1 MLSELALQ
9 LASFSPSVGWVIDR
23 SGETEEVIGTVWL
36 AADGL
41 VATCAYIYMPY
52 AEIIEALIVRFP
64 LSNHVF
70 SVSSAKFHPGFDQWA
85 AKRLLSQ
92 ADFYPPPLLTS
103 LENNLVFLELSDV
116 VTPLSAATSAKIEQA
131 LSSKER
137 GEFAGRVSN
146 IELAGIMQSLLS
158 NRQTGTLVVSD
169 SHKRTFA
176 RLFCENGQIKYVRFK
191 DSYNEQAMYRLVSTP
206 FKGYFFFQF
215 EEKPQ
220 WCDFPPMERATN
232 PVMIEAYMRLDA
244 QATLQAN
251 ISGPDMLVTKN
262 RDDLDLSKFDESE
275 HEDLP
280 YVWERIQAGTTI
292 GRLMLGCSLD
302 AYIVLHSLELLL
314 HAGMVS
320 VTEAAG
326 VRERF
331 RANNP
336 WMQGLETK
344 NLVPLLTTT
353 DVVLNEDDE
362 IFCLSIDTHSL
373 LPTIESGAILESR
386 RPGDE
391 YHHFISIHVPPEAV
405 GAPIFKNG
413 IVVGMHCGQIAR
425 DNQAS
430 KQAPM
435 SDYMLKM
442 DSIESLIA
450 ELTGKRRSSK
460 SPKTLVERELPGAL
474 ESVEE
479 QSVTLTDLQKMAESR
494 SMRAVGSSDKNA
506 TVKNDGTNSSAGKV
520 SAIQGNPLGA
530 LVNTFSNVFQ
540 PFSKQEESSNEWFN
554 VEFIRAKYGSIKWQK
569 TNLSTQFVAG
579 DVLRLEVRLE
589 KNMHFYAAYQRAGGR
604 GVHLLNPD
612 QGETDNLEKTGTV
625 IELPRKNNSDKSS
638 SGRTTSSKNALV
650 GLTLSGTPETPDSVL
665 FISCSKPL
673 EQMHDQVVRTEMFHK
688 ALALL
693 VAEKNLV
700 PHAIPL
706 NDLLPSPFTSD
717 GAIESAESAQS
728 DNTKVVIAKL
738 QISCRSNR

>member
-1 MLSELALQ
+1 MLSDLALQ

-70 SVSSAKFHPGFDQWA
+70 SVSGAKFHPGFDQWA

-103 LENNLVFLELSDV
+103 LENNLVFLELSEE
-116 VTPLSAATSAKIEQA
+116 VTPLSKATSAKIEQA

-244 QATLQAN
+244 QATLKAN
-251 ISGPDMLVTKN
+251 ISGPDMLINKN
-262 RDDLDLSKFDESE
+262 RDDLDLSKFDQSE

-314 HAGMVS
+314 HAGMIS

-336 WMQGLETK
+336 WMKDVETK
-344 NLVPLLTTT
+344 SLVPLLTTT
-353 DVVLNEDDE
+353 DVVLNEGED

-373 LPTIESGAILESR
+373 LPTIESGAILEPR

-391 YHHFISIHVPPEAV
+391 YHHYISIHVPPEAV

-413 IVVGMHCGQIAR
+413 IVIGMHCGQIAR
-425 DNQAS
+425 ENQTS

-450 ELTGKRRSSK
+450 ELTGKRRTLK
-460 SPKTLVERELPGAL
+460 SPKTLVERELPDAL
-474 ESVEE
+474 QSADE
-479 QSVTLTDLQKMAESR
+479 QSVTLTDLQKMAGSR
-494 SMRAVGSSDKNA
+494 PVSRTYGSSDKID
-506 TVKNDGTNSSAGKV
+506 TVKNDGTQSSAGKV
-520 SAIQGNPLGA
+520 SALPGNPLGA

-540 PFSKQEESSNEWFN
+540 PFSKQEEPSNEWFN
-554 VEFIRAKYGSIKWQK
+554 VECIRAKYGSIKWQK
-569 TNLSTQFVAG
+569 AGVNTQFVAG

-589 KNMHFYAAYQRAGGR
+589 KDMHFYAAYQRAGGR

-612 QGETDNLEKTGTV
+612 QGGEDILEKAGSL
-625 IELPRKNNSDKSS
+625 IELPRKNNDRGS

-650 GLTLSGTPETPDSVL
+650 GLTLSGTAETPDSVL
-665 FISCSKPL
+665 FISCAKSL
-673 EQMHDQVVRTEMFHK
+673 EQIHDQAARTEMFHK

-693 VAEKNLV
+693 VTERNLI
-700 PHAIPL
+700 PHSIPL
-706 NDLLPSPFTSD
+706 NDLLPSPFASD
-717 GAIESAESAQS
+717 DAADSAQDAVS
-728 DNTKVVIAKL
+728 DNTNVVIAKL
-738 QISCRSNR
+738 QISCKK

>member
-1 MLSELALQ
+1 MLSDLALQ

-36 AADGL
+36 ASEGL

-70 SVSSAKFHPGFDQWA
+70 AVSSAKFHPGFDQWA

-116 VTPLSAATSAKIEQA
+116 VTPLSTATSAKIEQA

-244 QATLQAN
+244 QATLKAN
-251 ISGPDMLVTKN
+251 ISGPDMLVNKN
-262 RDDLDLSKFDESE
+262 TDVLDLSKFDESE

-314 HAGMVS
+314 HAGMIS

-336 WMQGLETK
+336 WMKDVETK
-344 NLVPLLTTT
+344 SLVPLLTTT
-353 DVVLNEDDE
+353 DVVLNEGED

-373 LPTIESGAILESR
+373 LPTIESGTILESR
-386 RPGDE
+386 RDGDE
-391 YHHFISIHVPPEAV
+391 YHHFISIHVPPEAI

-413 IVVGMHCGQIAR
+413 IVVGMHCGQMAR
-425 DNQAS
+425 DNQTT

-450 ELTGKRRSSK
+450 ELTGKRRTK
-460 SPKTLVERELPGAL
+460 SPKTLVERELPDAL
-474 ESVEE
+474 QSVEE
-479 QSVTLTDLQKMAESR
+479 QSVTLTDLQKMAGARPASQAN
-494 SMRAVGSSDKNA
+494 SSSDKLD
-506 TVKNDGTNSSAGKV
+506 TVKNDGSHSGGGKV
-520 SAIQGNPLGA
+520 SALPGNPLGA

-540 PFSKQEESSNEWFN
+540 PFSKPEESNNEWFN
-554 VEFIRAKYGSIKWQK
+554 VECIRAKYGSIKWQK
-569 TNLSTQFVAG
+569 TSVNTQFVAG

-612 QGETDNLEKTGTV
+612 QGEEDILEKAGTV
-625 IELPRKNNSDKSS
+625 IELPRKSNDKGGP

-650 GLTLSGTPETPDSVL
+650 GLTLSGTAEMPDSVL
-665 FISCSKPL
+665 FISCSQSL
-673 EQMHDQVVRTEMFHK
+673 EQMHDQVARTEMFHK

-700 PHAIPL
+700 PHSIPL
-706 NDLLPSPFTSD
+706 DDLRPSPFATD
-717 GAIESAESAQS
+717 GAPDSAPGPAS

-738 QISCRSNR
+738 QISCRK

>member
-1 MLSELALQ
+1 MLSDLALQ
-9 LASFSPSVGWVIDR
+9 LASASPSVGWLIDR

-36 AADGL
+36 AAEGL
-41 VATCAYIYMPY
+41 IATCAYVYMPY

-70 SVSSAKFHPGFDQWA
+70 SVSGAIFHPGFDQWA

-103 LENNLVFLELSDV
+103 LENNLVFLKLSKEV
-116 VTPLSAATSAKIEQA
+116 IPLSEATVAKIDQA

-146 IELAGIMQSLLS
+146 IELAGITQSLLA

-191 DSYNEQAMYRLVSTP
+191 DSYNELAMYRLVSTP

-244 QATLQAN
+244 QSTLQAN
-251 ISGPDMLVTKN
+251 ISGPDMLVNKN

-292 GRLMLGCSLD
+292 GRLMSSCSLD

-314 HAGMVS
+314 HAKMIS
-320 VTEAAG
+320 VVEAAG

-331 RANNP
+331 RANNT
-336 WMQGLETK
+336 WTKEVETSP
-344 NLVPLLTTT
+344 LVPLLTTT
-353 DVVLNEDDE
+353 DVILDEGED
-362 IFCLSIDTHSL
+362 IFCLSIDTHSC
-373 LPTIESGAILESR
+373 LPTIESGAILEPR
-386 RPGDE
+386 RQGDE

-405 GAPIFKNG
+405 GAPIFKNS

-425 DNQAS
+425 DNQS
-430 KQAPM
+430 NKQAPM

-450 ELTGKRRSSK
+450 ELTGKRRTSK
-460 SPKTLVERELPGAL
+460 SQKTLVDRELPDGE
-474 ESVEE
+474 ESTDE
-479 QSVTLTDLQKMAESR
+479 QSVTLSDLQKMAESR
-494 SMRAVGSSDKNA
+494 PAAQASS
-506 TVKNDGTNSSAGKV
+506 GAGKV
-520 SAIQGNPLGA
+520 SAVPANPLGA

-540 PFSKQEESSNEWFN
+540 PFSKQEDPTNEWFN
-554 VEFIRAKYGSIKWQK
+554 VECTRAKYNSLKWQK
-569 TNLSTQFVAG
+569 TSVNTQFVAG

-604 GVHLLNPD
+604 GVHLLCPEP
-612 QGETDNLEKTGTV
+612 GEADNLIKAGSL
-625 IELPRKNNSDKSS
+625 IELPPKNNDTTS
-638 SGRTTSSKNALV
+638 SGRTTSNKNALI
-650 GLTLSGTPETPDSVL
+650 GLTLSGTAKMPDSIL
-665 FISCSKPL
+665 LISCSKPL
-673 EQMHDQVVRTEMFHK
+673 EQFQDQTIRTEMFHK
-688 ALALL
+688 ALTLL

-700 PHAIPL
+700 PHSIPL
-706 NDLLPSPFTSD
+706 NDLLPIPLPSD
-717 GAIESAESAQS
+717 GAPASEPEPMADDTQ
-728 DNTKVVIAKL
+728 VVIAKL
-738 QISCRSNR
+738 QISCRKKFE